1 MKQKEK
7 EKILKDHVF
16 RRKWDTWL
24 TQLVEHL
31 TIDLGVVSA
40 SPMLGME
47 TV

>member
-16 RRKWDTWL
+16 RRKWGAWL